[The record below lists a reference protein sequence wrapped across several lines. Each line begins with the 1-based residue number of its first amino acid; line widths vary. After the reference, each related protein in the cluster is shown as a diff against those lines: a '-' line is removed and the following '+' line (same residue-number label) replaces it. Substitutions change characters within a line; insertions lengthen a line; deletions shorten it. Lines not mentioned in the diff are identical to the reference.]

1 LENSHAAM
9 YADDTNITVGS
20 DGLNNLE
27 KTLNHEMSN
36 IHQWL
41 VSNKL
46 TLNMEKT
53 EYMVIGTHKRL
64 SRFSQDINVSIDGKV
79 IKQVNSKKTLGV
91 IIDENLCWDKQIE
104 NISKKVSKGIG
115 MLRRIKPFVSIGTL
129 AYFYQALVQ
138 PHFDY
143 CSMVWGNC
151 GKTLKG
157 MLQKLQNRAARVI
170 SGDSY
175 EVRSLDILS
184 KLNWKTLEE
193 RRNEQQLKCVSKA
206 LACQCPENISNMFI
220 KSNSERYDL
229 RSNNSKLVLTKPKT
243 KLLKNIQICCC

>member
-1 LENSHAAM
+1 
-9 YADDTNITVGS
+9 
-20 DGLNNLE
+20 
-27 KTLNHEMSN
+27 MSFLN
-36 IHQWL
+36 IHNIQAIL
-41 VSNKL
+41 
-46 TLNMEKT
+46 
-53 EYMVIGTHKRL
+53 YIFTHYILFIQYSKDINSESFSQCGVRPGQKIFIIQTL
-64 SRFSQDINVSIDGKV
+64 SRRNSFTGAREILLISSKRIELSKILFFTSGDLYFSAKRSYQ
-79 IKQVNSKKTLGV
+79 TLGV
-91 IIDENLCWDKQIE
+91 IIDENLCWDEQIE

-129 AYFYQALVQ
+129 AYLYQALVQ

-206 LACQCPENISNMFI
+206 LFEHVYNVQF
-220 KSNSERYDL
+220 
-229 RSNNSKLVLTKPKT
+229 
-243 KLLKNIQICCC
+243 

>member
-1 LENSHAAM
+1 MRGSTGSNLGPLLFLIYVNDLPNCLENSHAAI

-20 DGLNNLE
+20 DGLNNL
-27 KTLNHEMSN
+27 
-36 IHQWL
+36 
-41 VSNKL
+41 
-46 TLNMEKT
+46 EKT

-64 SRFSQDINVSIDGKV
+64 SRFSQDITVSIDGKV

-91 IIDENLCWDKQIE
+91 IIDENLCWDNQIE

-115 MLRRIKPFVSIGTL
+115 MLRRIKPFVSIITL
-129 AYFYQALVQ
+129 AYLYQALVQ
-138 PHFDY
+138 PRFDY

-151 GKTLKG
+151 GKTLKV
-157 MLQKLQNRAARVI
+157 MLQRLQNRAARVI

-193 RRNEQQLKCVSKA
+193 RRN
-206 LACQCPENISNMFI
+206 
-220 KSNSERYDL
+220 
-229 RSNNSKLVLTKPKT
+229 
-243 KLLKNIQICCC
+243 